1 VSEVNSQSKHDPLSF
16 ESSLA
21 FRRVSHLVP
30 ENVPVI
36 LESRVD
42 QDGIDAEIENA
53 RKALNV
59 EDVLALTGDSN
70 GSPSMKTYFGSPRP
84 AELLSRPLLNR
95 NRVRFCVRTQ
105 INCSSDAW
113 ERVPGISARQ

>member
-16 ESSLA
+16 ESILA

-42 QDGIDAEIENA
+42 QDGIDAEIQNA
-53 RKALNV
+53 RKALSV
-59 EDVLALTGDSN
+59 EDVLALTGD
-70 GSPSMKTYFGSPRP
+70 
-84 AELLSRPLLNR
+84 
-95 NRVRFCVRTQ
+95 
-105 INCSSDAW
+105 
-113 ERVPGISARQ
+113 